1 MSKIK
6 QKLNDTGVCII
17 GVGYVGIQLSVLFS
31 QNNIKTYGF
40 DIDTDKINN
49 YKNGI
54 DITEYATKEQL
65 DKINFV
71 SELPNVSIYIITVP
85 TPIHTQSKQ
94 PDLRLLREATV
105 MVAKHIK
112 QGDLIVYESTVAP
125 KTTRNVCIPLLEKH
139 SKMKFGN
146 DFFVGFSPERLQAG
160 KKNTE
165 ITDNVK
171 LVSGANEASSNMVF
185 DLYNSVIP
193 KNKLHRCDSMEI
205 AEMAKLME
213 NVKRDV
219 NIALMNYFQMIC
231 CSSDIK
237 FDKVLK
243 AARTKS
249 NFDDNRYFP
258 GLVGGHCI
266 SVDPYYLI
274 KFKHDEA
281 NNVPSRFVSSA
292 RDTNESVAMFLAFQI
307 QRMLNYKQHA
317 QVTICGF
324 SFKEYCADIRNTKIF
339 DLYNVLKNNIKYDVY
354 VYDPKCDKDLVKK
367 IYGIDLVN
375 EIPDNNDCIF
385 LALKEEEYLKMSYNN
400 KLSKE
405 GFIFDYKYLIRDMYP
420 LEIFGSTLDGFNSH
434 NKLPIDKV
442 YTM

>member
-146 DFFVGFSPERLQAG
+146 DFFVGFSPERL
-160 KKNTE
+160 
-165 ITDNVK
+165 
-171 LVSGANEASSNMVF
+171 
-185 DLYNSVIP
+185 
-193 KNKLHRCDSMEI
+193 
-205 AEMAKLME
+205 
-213 NVKRDV
+213 
-219 NIALMNYFQMIC
+219 
-231 CSSDIK
+231 
-237 FDKVLK
+237 
-243 AARTKS
+243 
-249 NFDDNRYFP
+249 
-258 GLVGGHCI
+258 
-266 SVDPYYLI
+266 
-274 KFKHDEA
+274 
-281 NNVPSRFVSSA
+281 PSW
-292 RDTNESVAMFLAFQI
+292 E
-307 QRMLNYKQHA
+307 
-317 QVTICGF
+317 
-324 SFKEYCADIRNTKIF
+324 KEYG
-339 DLYNVLKNNIKYDVY
+339 NN
-354 VYDPKCDKDLVKK
+354 
-367 IYGIDLVN
+367 
-375 EIPDNNDCIF
+375 
-385 LALKEEEYLKMSYNN
+385 
-400 KLSKE
+400 
-405 GFIFDYKYLIRDMYP
+405 R
-420 LEIFGSTLDGFNSH
+420 
-434 NKLPIDKV
+434 
-442 YTM
+442 